1 MARKMRMNS
10 LINKNNQ
17 TQSAL
22 EEMGKINSGN
32 TALKKLQEFN
42 KANTK
47 NADKDEV
54 QEKDSNLQR
63 PRYTTAEI
71 VQKELSADLH
81 KENTQNEAIQQS
93 VSSVVTITSHE
104 RKGRVGRKPIYTDP
118 LQKALEMQK
127 ISARTKAKLTNLIDK
142 KFDTYTPDQM
152 IDYLYHYYFEKG
164 LSVEDQEFLLK
175 EEEKLLQEYR
185 EKPKYQ
191 KLLQE
196 LKNN

>member
-71 VQKELSADLH
+71 VQKNCLPTYTRKIH
-81 KENTQNEAIQQS
+81 KMKQFNNLFR
-93 VSSVVTITSHE
+93 VSS
-104 RKGRVGRKPIYTDP
+104 
-118 LQKALEMQK
+118 Q
-127 ISARTKAKLTNLIDK
+127 
-142 KFDTYTPDQM
+142 
-152 IDYLYHYYFEKG
+152 
-164 LSVEDQEFLLK
+164 
-175 EEEKLLQEYR
+175 
-185 EKPKYQ
+185 
-191 KLLQE
+191 
-196 LKNN
+196 